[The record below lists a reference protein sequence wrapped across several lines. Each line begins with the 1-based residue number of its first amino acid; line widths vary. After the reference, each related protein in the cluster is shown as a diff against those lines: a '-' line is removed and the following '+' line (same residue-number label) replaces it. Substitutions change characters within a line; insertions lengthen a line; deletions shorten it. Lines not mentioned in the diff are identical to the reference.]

1 MSTGVLLLNMGG
13 PGSLS
18 EVRPF
23 LFRLF
28 RDPDILPLPRWLR
41 WLAWPLALLISTLRA
56 PKSRKAYAAI
66 GGKSP
71 QLPTNLEVAAKLE
84 AALKADGSAVL
95 VTVAMRYWHPFTDE
109 ALDQLEAAGV
119 ERIVVLPMY
128 PQYSTTT
135 TMSSF
140 RELHRRLAKRAAR
153 WRPALLPVLHYHLD
167 PGYVT
172 AVARRLASTLK
183 QLGDASKPAVIFSAH
198 SIPMDRVREDG
209 DPYPREVQ
217 AMVDLL
223 VAELPPGLPA
233 HIAYQSRVGPVQW
246 QGPEIAQVI
255 TELAQ
260 LGHDALIVVP
270 ISFVSEH
277 VETLEELDQEYR
289 HLAESLG
296 IKTFLRV
303 PTVQADDDFVEFLAQ
318 RTRRALA
325 GEVDTHGCLRSGGGG
340 ACVCLNRPGV

>member
-1 MSTGVLLLNMGG
+1 MTTGVLLLNMGG
-13 PGSLS
+13 PQALHA
-18 EVRPF
+18 VRPF

-56 PKSRKAYAAI
+56 PKSREAYAAI

-84 AALKADGSAVL
+84 ADLAADGTATAVA
-95 VTVAMRYWHPFTDE
+95 VAMRYWYPFTEE
-109 ALDQLEAAGV
+109 ALDKLEAAGV

-135 TMSSF
+135 TMSSY

-153 WRPALLPVLHYHLD
+153 WRPALIPVLHYHLD
-167 PGYVT
+167 PGYVG
-172 AVARRLASTLK
+172 AVARRLAATLAE
-183 QLGDASKPAVIFSAH
+183 LGDAAKPAVVFSAH
-198 SIPMDRVREDG
+198 SIPSDRVHEDG
-209 DPYPREVQ
+209 DPYPVEVQ

-223 VAELPPGLPA
+223 AADLPA
-233 HIAYQSRVGPVQW
+233 DMPAHVAYQSRVGPVQW
-246 QGPEIAQVI
+246 QGPEIPAVI
-255 TELAQ
+255 AELAK
-260 LGHDALIVVP
+260 LGHDALVVVP
-270 ISFVSEH
+270 VSFVSEH

-289 HLAESLG
+289 HLAETLG
-296 IKTFLRV
+296 IGTFLRV
-303 PTVQADDDFVEFLAQ
+303 PTVQADDDFVAFLAQ

-325 GEVDTHGCLRSGGGG
+325 GEADTHDCLRSGGG
-340 ACVCLNRPGV
+340 ACVCLDRPAA